1 MARVLKQANKNEKL
15 WRKEL
20 TCTGAGWQQHGTVPC
35 GRLIE
40 VLATDVEARA
50 HSGWDG
56 TDIYYGFHCPCCHAF
71 TEIPKTTIPGYVQN
85 MAKSRS
91 KL

>member
-20 TCTGAGWQQHGTVPC
+20 TCTGAGWQQHGAVPC

-40 VLATDVEARA
+40 VLATEDR
-50 HSGWDG
+50 
-56 TDIYYGFHCPCCHAF
+56 
-71 TEIPKTTIPGYVQN
+71 
-85 MAKSRS
+85 KSTRLNS
-91 KL
+91 SH